1 MIPGLRFTRVLAGL
15 GLVTGLALAA
25 WWLGPRQSSA
35 PAGPRALTPPAALHA
50 LILRRGIGPEP
61 ESLDPHRARSEA
73 ALTVLRDLYQG
84 LTELGP
90 GGIPVMAAAERY
102 EVSGDGLT
110 YTFRLRAN
118 GRWSN
123 GDTVVAE
130 DFAAAWRRLVNPQTA
145 APYAQLL
152 APVRGASAITA
163 GSASPDSLGVRVL
176 DEATLVV
183 DLVRPTPYFL
193 GLLSHPATFP
203 LHRASLAA
211 NGRRFARPGM
221 ISNGAFVLSG
231 WDFGSHVSARR
242 NPYYWERGKNAW
254 DGVDY
259 YSMPEAAAEFRAYRS
274 GELDLTSTVPAAQAE
289 WIKAHMAA
297 DLRIAPQLAVYYLG
311 LNLTRAPFDKN
322 PSLRQALSMV
332 IDRERLVESVTGLG
346 EAAAYSLVPPQVFN
360 YGPAAPEYAAWPL
373 ATRVQR
379 ARELLRLAGLH
390 QPLKIELRYNS
401 GELHSRIAVAVASMW
416 KESLGVE
423 TTLHAQEF
431 KVLLQ
436 DIDRA
441 AETQVFRASWIAD
454 YNDAYNFLQL
464 MQSGFGINLP
474 RYSNPEYDALLARA
488 NQNADATQ
496 RRELLEKA
504 EGLMMADQPLIPIYF
519 YVAAHLVRPQIRG
532 WSENPMN
539 VVYAKS
545 LTKDRL

>member
-1 MIPGLRFTRVLAGL
+1 M
-15 GLVTGLALAA
+15 
-25 WWLGPRQSSA
+25 
-35 PAGPRALTPPAALHA
+35 
-50 LILRRGIGPEP
+50 
-61 ESLDPHRARSEA
+61 
-73 ALTVLRDLYQG
+73 
-84 LTELGP
+84 
-90 GGIPVMAAAERY
+90 
-102 EVSGDGLT
+102 T
-110 YTFRLRAN
+110 YTFHLRA
-118 GRWSN
+118 GSRWSN
-123 GDTVVAE
+123 GDAVVAE

-152 APVRGASAITA
+152 ASVRGASAITA

-203 LHRASLAA
+203 IHRPSLAL
-211 NGRRFARPGM
+211 NGHRFARPGM
-221 ISNGAFVLSG
+221 ISNGALVLSS

-259 YSMPEAAAEFRAYRS
+259 YSMPEATAEFRAYRS
-274 GELDLTSTVPAAQAE
+274 GELDLTSTVPSAQAA
-289 WIKAHMAA
+289 WIRGHMAS

-311 LNLTRAPFDKN
+311 LNLTRPPFAKN
-322 PSLRQALSMV
+322 PGLRQALSMV

-346 EAAAYSLVPPQVFN
+346 EAPAYSWVPPQVLN
-360 YGPAAPEYAAWPL
+360 YSPAVPAYAHWPL
-373 ATRVQR
+373 AMRVQR
-379 ARELLRLAGLH
+379 ARELLRASAMPL
-390 QPLKIELRYNS
+390 PLKIELRYNS
-401 GELHSRIAVAVASMW
+401 GEIHSRIAIAIASMW
-416 KESLGVE
+416 KESLGIE
-423 TTLHAQEF
+423 TTLHAEEF

-454 YNDAYNFLQL
+454 YNDAYSFLQL

-474 RYSNPEYDALLARA
+474 RYSNVEYDALLVRA
-488 NQNADATQ
+488 NQSADATQ

-504 EGLMMADQPLIPIYF
+504 EALMMADQPLIPLYY

-532 WSENPMN
+532 WTDNPMN
-539 VVYAKS
+539 IVYAKS
-545 LTKDRL
+545 LAKDRQ